1 MKTNSDFLAAVI
13 ELCKTVKECNF
24 VCIDSDELDT
34 VNKLNFLIEEIETI
48 CIEKENQNGK
58 ENDIHL

>member
-13 ELCKTVKECNF
+13 ELCKTIKECNF
-24 VCIDSDELDT
+24 VCIDYDELDT
-34 VNKLNFLIEEIETI
+34 VNKLNLLIEEIETV

-58 ENDIHL
+58 ENNIHV